1 MREMPDT
8 VSFESLNRLA
18 RRSLEEKSSCNS
30 SWRMGEQPKK
40 LLTWCQTNASA
51 LSSNIID
58 GGPPEGLPNLDELVK
73 RPFARNRCMATASKR
88 LKTQSRNNSQNILR
102 ERTHFKT
109 KHLAPRER
117 TQRRR
122 PEMVDARGSAREC
135 RRSTLL
141 SQTQTNMDYRQP
153 LREGRPG

>member
-58 GGPPEGLPNLDELVK
+58 GGPSEGLPSLDELVK
-73 RPFARNRCMATASKR
+73 RPFARKRCMARASTR
-88 LKTQSRNNSQNILR
+88 LKTQSRNTSQNISR
-102 ERTHFKT
+102 ERTHFAERNT
-109 KHLAPRER
+109 SQNISRER

-122 PEMVDARGSAREC
+122 PKRVDARGEEVTC
-135 RRSTLL
+135 RIALCCPN
-141 SQTQTNMDYRQP
+141 TNQHG
-153 LREGRPG
+153 L

>member
-1 MREMPDT
+1 MTGKKIAGRE
-8 VSFESLNRLA
+8 EQLQR
-18 RRSLEEKSSCNS
+18 
-30 SWRMGEQPKK
+30 WRMGEQPKK

-51 LSSNIID
+51 LSSNIMTEA
-58 GGPPEGLPNLDELVK
+58 PPEGLPNLDELVK
-73 RPFARNRCMATASKR
+73 RPFARNRCMATASTR

-122 PEMVDARGSAREC
+122 PKRVDARGEVPENAGEALC
-135 RRSTLL
+135 CPK
-141 SQTQTNMDYRQP
+141 TQTNMDYRQP

>member
-58 GGPPEGLPNLDELVK
+58 GGPSEGLPSLDELVK
-73 RPFARNRCMATASKR
+73 RPFARKRCLAKVSKR
-88 LKTQSRNNSQNILR
+88 LKTQSRNTSQNIS
-102 ERTHFKT
+102 
-109 KHLAPRER
+109 RER

-122 PEMVDARGSAREC
+122 PKRVDARSEVPEKH
-135 RRSTLL
+135 SVV
-141 SQTQTNMDYRQP
+141 QTQTNMDYRQP
-153 LREGRPG
+153 LEEGRPG

>member
-1 MREMPDT
+1 MRERPDT

-18 RRSLEEKSSCNS
+18 RRSLEEKSSCNAGEWGS
-30 SWRMGEQPKK
+30 SR
-40 LLTWCQTNASA
+40 CQTNTSA
-51 LSSNIID
+51 LSSNIKPGRIGQQTVRKESMHGD
-58 GGPPEGLPNLDELVK
+58 GQHTSKNPIPKQLAEY
-73 RPFARNRCMATASKR
+73 FAREDTLQNETPRSAS
-88 LKTQSRNNSQNILR
+88 
-102 ERTHFKT
+102 
-109 KHLAPRER
+109 R

>member
-1 MREMPDT
+1 MRETPET

-58 GGPPEGLPNLDELVK
+58 GGPRRGTSKPGRIGQKTVRKESMHGDGQHTSKNPIPKQLAEY
-73 RPFARNRCMATASKR
+73 FAREDT
-88 LKTQSRNNSQNILR
+88 LQN
-102 ERTHFKT
+102 ET
-109 KHLAPRER
+109 PR
-117 TQRRR
+117 
-122 PEMVDARGSAREC
+122 SARKDTTQKTRDGRCERKC
-135 RRSTLL
+135 QRMPEKHSVV
-141 SQTQTNMDYRQP
+141 QTQTNMDYRQP
-153 LREGRPG
+153 LREGRLG